1 MCGIAG
7 IFDPHHRLDPQ
18 ARRQAAQAMADALA
32 RRGPDGE
39 GFAHDDQLG
48 FSLVHRRLAIIDL
61 RRDAD
66 QPMVSPGGQYLIVF
80 NGEIYN
86 YREMAAE
93 LAGRGV
99 HFDAQSDTRVLL
111 AAIETFGLTQALE
124 RTIGMF
130 AFILVD
136 LKTGQIQ
143 LGRDRFGVKPL
154 SYGRLGPAWMIASE
168 LGAIEASAS
177 SLGLTM
183 PPLDPSSL
191 SHYAL
196 RGHVADGTSI
206 YQGLA
211 KVPPG
216 AIVSLASDGATRT
229 EFYWRYQDVCAIAQE
244 DPFTGNPYA
253 LVETLH
259 DHLQRAVGYRLVADV
274 PVGIFLS
281 GGIDS
286 SLVAALTQS
295 LSSRPGGA
303 VPRAFTIG
311 FDDMGLNEAPMAQAV
326 ARHIGIDLTT
336 IQVTGSSVI
345 DMVPGLGGILDE
357 PLADAAAIPMLVIAR
372 EARRHVTVALSG
384 DGGDE
389 GFGGYARHIFSHQL
403 AQSAGQVPPVLRRIL
418 GAGLHLLSPDLW
430 DRTIESV
437 RPILPQ
443 RLARRLSGA
452 RLTGLGD
459 YLGQDDAQALYD
471 SFLAQWAAPGDVLS
485 HPVPTGT
492 ARLGKAASLDRAMM
506 NADMTGYLS
515 GDVLTKVDRTTMAYG
530 LEAREPLLDHH
541 LLAFAARLGADTRYA
556 DGKGKRALAKVL
568 ARYVPDQLVDRPKQ
582 GFTVPMETWLRGPLR
597 DWVQDLLTPSSID
610 ALGLFKGDELRKLFK
625 AHCDGRLDAQ
635 HRLWNALCLIAWIK
649 ARKISL

>member
-7 IFDPHHRLDPQ
+7 LFDPDHRLDPQ
-18 ARRQAAQAMADALA
+18 ARRLAAQAMADALA

-39 GFAHDDQLG
+39 GFAHDDKLG

-86 YREMAAE
+86 YREMAAD
-93 LAGRGV
+93 LADRGV
-99 HFDAQSDTRVLL
+99 QFDAQSDTRVLL
-111 AAIETFGLTQALE
+111 AAIETFGLTHALE
-124 RTIGMF
+124 RSIGMF
-130 AFILVD
+130 AFILID
-136 LKTGQIQ
+136 LRTGQIQ

-154 SYGRLGPAWMIASE
+154 SYGRIGPSWMIASE
-168 LGAIEASAS
+168 LGAIEAAAS
-177 SLGLTM
+177 SLDLVM

-196 RGHVADGTSI
+196 RGHVADGASI

-216 AIVSLASDGATRT
+216 AIVSLQADGTTRT
-229 EFYWRYQDVCAIAQE
+229 EFYWRYQDVCAQAQD
-244 DPFTGNPYA
+244 DPFTGGQEA

-259 DHLQRAVGYRLVADV
+259 DYVKRAVGYRLVADV

-286 SLVAALTQS
+286 SLIAALTHT
-295 LSSRPGGA
+295 LSNRPGGA
-303 VPRAFTIG
+303 APRAFTIG

-336 IQVTGSSVI
+336 IQVTGQSVI

-357 PLADAAAIPMLVIAR
+357 PLADAAAVPMLVIAR
-372 EARRHVTVALSG
+372 EARRHVSVALSG

-389 GFGGYARHIFSHQL
+389 GFGGYARHIFAQQL
-403 AQSAGQVPPVLRRIL
+403 AQSTEQLPQALRRIL
-418 GAGLHLLSPDLW
+418 GAGLHVLSPELW
-430 DRTIESV
+430 DRTIETL
-437 RPILPQ
+437 RPILPK

-459 YLGQDDAQALYD
+459 YLAHDDAQALYD
-471 SFLAQWAAPGDVLS
+471 SFLTQWLAPGDLLR
-485 HPVPTGT
+485 HPAPTDT
-492 ARLGKAASLDRAMM
+492 AQLGSAPSLDRAMM
-506 NADMTGYLS
+506 NADMTGYLP

-556 DGKGKRALAKVL
+556 NGKGKRALAQVL
-568 ARYVPDQLVDRPKQ
+568 ARYVPDRLVDRPKQ
-582 GFTVPMETWLRGPLR
+582 GFTVPMEAWLRGPLR
-597 DWVQDLLTPSSID
+597 NWAQDLIAPSSID
-610 ALGLFKGDELRKLFK
+610 GLGLFMGENLRDLFK
-625 AHCDGRLDAQ
+625 AHCEGRLDAQ

-649 ARKISL
+649 ARKVSL

>member
-7 IFDPHHRLDPQ
+7 IFDPDHRLDPQ
-18 ARRQAAQAMADALA
+18 ARRHAAKAMADALA

-39 GFAHDDQLG
+39 GFAHDDKLG

-61 RRDAD
+61 RPDAD

-86 YREMAAE
+86 YREMALE

-99 HFDAQSDTRVLL
+99 QFDSQSDTRVLL

-136 LKTGQIQ
+136 RRTGQIQ

-154 SYGRLGPAWMIASE
+154 SYGRIGPAWMIASE
-168 LGAIEASAS
+168 LGAIEATVS
-177 SLGLTM
+177 SLDLSM
-183 PPLDPSSL
+183 PALDPSSL

-216 AIVSLASDGATRT
+216 AIVSLTSDGTVTT
-229 EFYWRYQDVCAIAQE
+229 EFYWRYQDVCVQAQA
-244 DPFTGNPYA
+244 DPFTGSPDA
-253 LVETLH
+253 LAETLH

-286 SLVAALTQS
+286 SLIAALTQS

-336 IQVTGSSVI
+336 IEVTGQSVI
-345 DMVPGLGGILDE
+345 DMVPDLGAILDE

-389 GFGGYARHIFSHQL
+389 GFGGYARHIFAHQL
-403 AQSAGQVPPVLRRIL
+403 EKTSRPMPAGLRRIL

-430 DRTIESV
+430 DRTIESL

-452 RLTGLGD
+452 RLSGLGD
-459 YLGQDDAQALYD
+459 YLAQDDAQALYD
-471 SFLAQWAAPGDVLS
+471 SFLSQWAAPGDMLS
-485 HPVPTGT
+485 HPASTST
-492 ARLGKAASLDRAMM
+492 KRLGPAPSLDRAMM
-506 NADMTGYLS
+506 NADMTGYLP

-541 LLAFAARLGADTRYA
+541 LLAFGARLGADSRYA
-556 DGKGKRALAKVL
+556 NGKGKRALAQVL

-582 GFTVPMETWLRGPLR
+582 GFTVPMEAWLRGPLH
-597 DWVQDLLTPSSID
+597 DWAQDLMAPSSID
-610 ALGLFKGDELRKLFK
+610 ALGLFKGAGLRNLFK
-625 AHCDGRLDAQ
+625 AHCAGRLDAQ